1 MFGVQTNRGLLHLSI
16 STEKLMTL
24 MESSSTQTIW
34 NLDASLLGWG
44 LTRTGKAYVGEE
56 EDVLKAGEIT
66 VTGEETF

>member
-1 MFGVQTNRGLLHLSI
+1 
-16 STEKLMTL
+16 

-44 LTRTGKAYVGEE
+44 LTRTGKGYVGEG

-66 VTGEETF
+66 VRGEETF